1 MNDFT
6 QATQEFIRKHINDDV
21 RTLALQAA
29 KYPDVDM
36 SVAVQQIA
44 GYQIASRKIPS
55 WASVESIRYPRHL
68 SMEQCSSEQTA
79 RYKASLI
86 DGETLVDLTAGLG
99 VDCSFLA
106 RNFKQVTYVERQEEL
121 CELASHNFP
130 LLGLSHITVC
140 KDDAC
145 SFLEKMEPVDCIFLD
160 PARRD
165 SRGGKTVALADCEPN
180 VIEMEPLL
188 ISKAKTVMIK
198 LSPMLDITSA
208 LHDLKYIS
216 QIHLVSV
223 QNECKEL
230 LLILKSEKNNQPVE
244 IHCEQL
250 VNKDCSN
257 HFAFTVEEE
266 RNFPNKLADSLLEYL
281 YEPDVTLLKAGAY
294 RILSARF
301 PVYKL
306 HINSHLF
313 TSSQYLSDFPGRRFR
328 VLGVSGFGKKEIKHF
343 LEGVEKANLTVR
355 NFPSTVADLRKR
367 LKLKEGG
374 ELYIFATTLWNDE
387 KVLIKCIKA

>member
-1 MNDFT
+1 MKDFT
-6 QATQEFIRKHINDDV
+6 QATQEFIRKHVNEDV
-21 RTLALQAA
+21 RALALQAA

-36 SVAVQQIA
+36 PAAVQQIA

-55 WASVESIRYPRHL
+55 WASVGQIRYPRHL

-86 DGETLVDLTAGLG
+86 KGDTLVDLTAGLG

-121 CELASHNFP
+121 CELAHHNFP
-130 LLGLSHITVC
+130 LLDLPHITVC

-208 LHDLKYIS
+208 LHDLKYIT

-230 LLILKSEKNNQPVE
+230 LLILKSEQNNQPVE

-250 VNKDCSN
+250 INKDCSN

-266 RNFPNKLADSLLEYL
+266 RNSTNKLADSMLEYL

-294 RILSARF
+294 RILSSRF

-313 TSSQYLSDFPGRRFR
+313 TSSQYLPDFPGRHFQ
-328 VLGVSGFGKKEIKHF
+328 VVGVSGFGKKEIRHF
-343 LEGVEKANLTVR
+343 LEGVDKANLTVR

>member
-1 MNDFT
+1 MKDFT
-6 QATQEFIRKHINDDV
+6 QATQEFIRKHVNEDV
-21 RTLALQAA
+21 RALALQAA

-36 SVAVQQIA
+36 PAAVQQIA

-55 WASVESIRYPRHL
+55 WASVGQIRYPRHL

-86 DGETLVDLTAGLG
+86 KGDTLVDLTAGLG

-121 CELASHNFP
+121 CELAHHNFP
-130 LLGLSHITVC
+130 LLDLPHITVC

-208 LHDLKYIS
+208 LHDLKYIT

-230 LLILKSEKNNQPVE
+230 LLILKSEQNNQPVE

-250 VNKDCSN
+250 INKDCSN

-266 RNFPNKLADSLLEYL
+266 RNSTNKLADSMLEYL

-294 RILSARF
+294 RILSSRF

-313 TSSQYLSDFPGRRFR
+313 TSSQYLPDFPGRHFQ
-328 VLGVSGFGKKEIKHF
+328 VVGVSGFAKKEIRHF
-343 LEGVEKANLTVR
+343 LEGVDKANLTVR

>member
-1 MNDFT
+1 MKDFT
-6 QATQEFIRKHINDDV
+6 QATQEFIRKHVNEDV
-21 RTLALQAA
+21 RALALQAA

-36 SVAVQQIA
+36 PAAVQQIA

-55 WASVESIRYPRHL
+55 WASVGQIRYPRHL

-86 DGETLVDLTAGLG
+86 KGDTLVDLTAGLG
-99 VDCSFLA
+99 VDCFFLA

-121 CELASHNFP
+121 CELAHHNFP
-130 LLGLSHITVC
+130 LLDLPHITVC

-208 LHDLKYIS
+208 LHDLKYIT

-230 LLILKSEKNNQPVE
+230 LLILKSEQNNQPVE

-250 VNKDCSN
+250 INKDCSN

-266 RNFPNKLADSLLEYL
+266 RNSTNKLADSMLEYL

-294 RILSARF
+294 RIISSRF

-313 TSSQYLSDFPGRRFR
+313 TSSQYLPDFPGRHFQ
-328 VLGVSGFGKKEIKHF
+328 VVGVSGFAKKEIRHF
-343 LEGVEKANLTVR
+343 LEGVDKANLTVR

>member
-1 MNDFT
+1 MKDFT
-6 QATQEFIRKHINDDV
+6 QATHEFIRKHANEDV
-21 RTLALQAA
+21 RALALQAA

-36 SVAVQQIA
+36 SAAVQQIA

-55 WASVESIRYPRHL
+55 WASVEQIRYPRHL

-86 DGETLVDLTAGLG
+86 KGDTLVDLTAGLG

-121 CELASHNFP
+121 CELAHHNFP
-130 LLGLSHITVC
+130 LLGLPHITVC

-145 SFLEKMEPVDCIFLD
+145 SFLENMEPVDCIFLD

-230 LLILKSEKNNQPVE
+230 LLILKSEQNNQPVE

-250 VNKDCSN
+250 INKDCSN

-266 RNFPNKLADSLLEYL
+266 RNSPNNLADNILEYL

-294 RILSARF
+294 RILSSRF

-313 TSSQYLSDFPGRRFR
+313 TSSQYLSDFPGRHFQ
-328 VLGVSGFGKKEIKHF
+328 VVGVSGFGKKEIKHF

>member
-1 MNDFT
+1 MKDFT
-6 QATQEFIRKHINDDV
+6 QATQEFIRTHVNEDV
-21 RTLALQAA
+21 RALALQAA

-36 SVAVQQIA
+36 SAAVQQIA

-55 WASVESIRYPRHL
+55 WASVEQIRYPRHL

-86 DGETLVDLTAGLG
+86 KGDTLVDLTAGLG

-121 CELASHNFP
+121 CELAHHNFP

-145 SFLEKMEPVDCIFLD
+145 SFLENMESVDCIFLD

-230 LLILKSEKNNQPVE
+230 LLILKSEQNNQPVE

-250 VNKDCSN
+250 INKDCSN
-257 HFAFTVEEE
+257 HFAFTLEEE
-266 RNFPNKLADSLLEYL
+266 RNSTNKLVDRILEYL

-294 RILSARF
+294 RILSSRF

-313 TSSQYLSDFPGRRFR
+313 TSSQYLSDFPGRHFQ
-328 VLGVSGFGKKEIKHF
+328 VVGVSGFGKKEIKHF

>member
-1 MNDFT
+1 
-6 QATQEFIRKHINDDV
+6 
-21 RTLALQAA
+21 
-29 KYPDVDM
+29 
-36 SVAVQQIA
+36 
-44 GYQIASRKIPS
+44 
-55 WASVESIRYPRHL
+55 
-68 SMEQCSSEQTA
+68 
-79 RYKASLI
+79 
-86 DGETLVDLTAGLG
+86 
-99 VDCSFLA
+99 
-106 RNFKQVTYVERQEEL
+106 
-121 CELASHNFP
+121 
-130 LLGLSHITVC
+130 
-140 KDDAC
+140 
-145 SFLEKMEPVDCIFLD
+145 
-160 PARRD
+160 
-165 SRGGKTVALADCEPN
+165 
-180 VIEMEPLL
+180 
-188 ISKAKTVMIK
+188 
-198 LSPMLDITSA
+198 MLDITSA

-230 LLILKSEKNNQPVE
+230 LLILKSEQNNQPVE

-250 VNKDCSN
+250 INKDCSN

-266 RNFPNKLADSLLEYL
+266 RNSANKLADSMLEYL

-294 RILSARF
+294 RIISSRF

-313 TSSQYLSDFPGRRFR
+313 TSSQYLSDFPGRHFQ
-328 VLGVSGFGKKEIKHF
+328 VVGVSGFGKKEIKHF

>member
-1 MNDFT
+1 MKDFT
-6 QATQEFIRKHINDDV
+6 QATQEFIRTHVNEDV
-21 RTLALQAA
+21 RALALQAA

-36 SVAVQQIA
+36 PAAVQQIA

-55 WASVESIRYPRHL
+55 WASVGQIRYPRHL

-79 RYKASLI
+79 CYKASLI
-86 DGETLVDLTAGLG
+86 KGDTLVDLTAGLG

-106 RNFKQVTYVERQEEL
+106 RNFKQVTYVEHQEEL
-121 CELASHNFP
+121 CELAHHNFP
-130 LLGLSHITVC
+130 LLGLSYITVC

-145 SFLEKMEPVDCIFLD
+145 SFLENMEPVDCIFLD

-230 LLILKSEKNNQPVE
+230 LLILKSEQNNQPVE

-250 VNKDCSN
+250 INKDCSN

-266 RNFPNKLADSLLEYL
+266 HDSANKLANIMLEYL

-294 RILSARF
+294 RIISSRF

-313 TSSQYLSDFPGRRFR
+313 TSSQYLSDFPGRHFQ
-328 VLGVSGFGKKEIKHF
+328 VVGVSGFGKKEIRHF

-374 ELYIFATTLWNDE
+374 EFYIFATTLWNDE

>member
-1 MNDFT
+1 MKDFT
-6 QATQEFIRKHINDDV
+6 QATQEFIRKHVNEDV
-21 RTLALQAA
+21 RALALQAA

-36 SVAVQQIA
+36 PAAVQQIA

-55 WASVESIRYPRHL
+55 WASVGQIRYPRHL

-86 DGETLVDLTAGLG
+86 KGDTLVDLTAGLG

-121 CELASHNFP
+121 CELAHHNFP

-145 SFLEKMEPVDCIFLD
+145 SFLENMESVDCIFLD

-165 SRGGKTVALADCEPN
+165 IRGGKTVALADCEPN
-180 VIEMEPLL
+180 VIEMESLL

-230 LLILKSEKNNQPVE
+230 LLILKSEQNNQPVE

-250 VNKDCSN
+250 INKDCSN

-266 RNFPNKLADSLLEYL
+266 RNSTNKLANSILEYL

-294 RILSARF
+294 RILSSRF

-313 TSSQYLSDFPGRRFR
+313 TSSQYLPDFPGRHFQ
-328 VLGVSGFGKKEIKHF
+328 VVGVSGFAKKEIRHF
-343 LEGVEKANLTVR
+343 LEGVDKANLTVR

-387 KVLIKCIKA
+387 KVLIKCIKT

>member
-1 MNDFT
+1 MKDFT
-6 QATQEFIRKHINDDV
+6 QATQEFIRKHVNEDV
-21 RTLALQAA
+21 RALALQAA

-36 SVAVQQIA
+36 PAAVQQIA

-55 WASVESIRYPRHL
+55 WASVGQIRYPRHL

-86 DGETLVDLTAGLG
+86 KGDTLVDLTAGLG

-121 CELASHNFP
+121 CELAHHNFP
-130 LLGLSHITVC
+130 LLDLPHITVC

-208 LHDLKYIS
+208 LHDLKYFS

-230 LLILKSEKNNQPVE
+230 LLILKSEQNNQPVE

-250 VNKDCSN
+250 INKDCSN

-266 RNFPNKLADSLLEYL
+266 RNSTNKLADSILEYL

-294 RILSARF
+294 RILSSRF

-313 TSSQYLSDFPGRRFR
+313 TSSQYLPDFPGRHFQ
-328 VLGVSGFGKKEIKHF
+328 VVGVSGFAKKEIRHF
-343 LEGVEKANLTVR
+343 LEGVDKANLTVR

>member
-1 MNDFT
+1 MKDFT
-6 QATQEFIRKHINDDV
+6 QATQEFIRKHVNEDV
-21 RTLALQAA
+21 RALALQAA

-36 SVAVQQIA
+36 SAAVQQIA
-44 GYQIASRKIPS
+44 GYQISSRKIPS
-55 WASVESIRYPRHL
+55 WASVEQIRYPRHL

-86 DGETLVDLTAGLG
+86 KGDTLVDLTAGLG

-121 CELASHNFP
+121 CELAHHNFP
-130 LLGLSHITVC
+130 LLGLSYITVC

-145 SFLEKMEPVDCIFLD
+145 SFLENMESVDCIFLD

-230 LLILKSEKNNQPVE
+230 LLVLKSEQNNQLVE

-250 VNKDCSN
+250 INKDCSN
-257 HFAFTVEEE
+257 HFAFTVDEE
-266 RNFPNKLADSLLEYL
+266 RNSLNNLADNILEYL

-294 RILSARF
+294 RILSSRF

-313 TSSQYLSDFPGRRFR
+313 TSSQYLSDFPGRHFQ
-328 VLGVSGFGKKEIKHF
+328 VVGVSGFGKKEIKHF

>member
-1 MNDFT
+1 MKDFT
-6 QATQEFIRKHINDDV
+6 QATQEFIRKHVNEDV
-21 RTLALQAA
+21 RALALQAA

-36 SVAVQQIA
+36 PAAVQQIA

-55 WASVESIRYPRHL
+55 WASVGQIRYPRHL

-86 DGETLVDLTAGLG
+86 KGDTLVDLTAGLG

-121 CELASHNFP
+121 CELAHHNFP

-145 SFLEKMEPVDCIFLD
+145 SFLENMEPVDCIFLD

-208 LHDLKYIS
+208 LHDLKYIT

-230 LLILKSEKNNQPVE
+230 LLILKSEQNNQPVE

-250 VNKDCSN
+250 INKDCSN

-266 RNFPNKLADSLLEYL
+266 RNSTNKLADSMLEYL

-294 RILSARF
+294 RILSSRF

-313 TSSQYLSDFPGRRFR
+313 TSSQYLPDFPGRHFQ
-328 VLGVSGFGKKEIKHF
+328 VVGVSGFAKKEIRHF
-343 LEGVEKANLTVR
+343 LEGVDKANLTVR
-355 NFPSTVADLRKR
+355 NFPSTVADL
-367 LKLKEGG
+367 
-374 ELYIFATTLWNDE
+374 AQ
-387 KVLIKCIKA
+387 AP

>member
-1 MNDFT
+1 MKDFT
-6 QATQEFIRKHINDDV
+6 QATQEFIRKHVNEDV
-21 RTLALQAA
+21 RALALQAA

-36 SVAVQQIA
+36 PAAVQQIA

-55 WASVESIRYPRHL
+55 WASVGQIRYPRHL

-86 DGETLVDLTAGLG
+86 KGDTLVDLTAGLG

-121 CELASHNFP
+121 CELAHHNFP
-130 LLGLSHITVC
+130 LLDLPHITVC

-165 SRGGKTVALADCEPN
+165 SCGGKTVALADCEPN

-230 LLILKSEKNNQPVE
+230 LLILKSEQNNQPVE

-250 VNKDCSN
+250 INKDCSN

-266 RNFPNKLADSLLEYL
+266 RNSTNKLADSILEYL

-294 RILSARF
+294 RILSSRF

-313 TSSQYLSDFPGRRFR
+313 TSSQYLPDFPGRHFQ
-328 VLGVSGFGKKEIKHF
+328 VVGVSGFAKKEIRHF
-343 LEGVEKANLTVR
+343 LEGVDKANLTVR

>member
-1 MNDFT
+1 MKDFT
-6 QATQEFIRKHINDDV
+6 QATQEFIRKHVNEDV
-21 RTLALQAA
+21 RALALQAA

-36 SVAVQQIA
+36 PAAVQQIA

-55 WASVESIRYPRHL
+55 WASVGQIRYPRHL

-86 DGETLVDLTAGLG
+86 KGDTLVDLTAGLG

-121 CELASHNFP
+121 CELAHHNFP
-130 LLGLSHITVC
+130 LLDLPHITVC

-230 LLILKSEKNNQPVE
+230 LLILKSEQNNQPVE

-250 VNKDCSN
+250 INKDCSN

-266 RNFPNKLADSLLEYL
+266 RNSTNKLADSMLEYL

-294 RILSARF
+294 RILSSRF

-313 TSSQYLSDFPGRRFR
+313 TSSQYLSDFPGRHFQ
-328 VLGVSGFGKKEIKHF
+328 VVGVSGFGKKEIKHF

-387 KVLIKCIKA
+387 KVLINCIKA

>member
-1 MNDFT
+1 MKDFT
-6 QATQEFIRKHINDDV
+6 QATQEFIRKHVNEDV
-21 RTLALQAA
+21 RALALQAA

-36 SVAVQQIA
+36 PAAVQQIA

-55 WASVESIRYPRHL
+55 WASVGQIRYPRHL

-86 DGETLVDLTAGLG
+86 KGDTLVDLTAGLG

-121 CELASHNFP
+121 CELAHHNFP
-130 LLGLSHITVC
+130 LLDLPHITVC

-230 LLILKSEKNNQPVE
+230 LLILKSEQNNQPVE

-250 VNKDCSN
+250 INKDCSN

-266 RNFPNKLADSLLEYL
+266 RNSTNKLADSILEYL

-294 RILSARF
+294 RILSSRF

-313 TSSQYLSDFPGRRFR
+313 TSSQYLPDFPGRHFQ
-328 VLGVSGFGKKEIKHF
+328 VVGVSGFGKKEIKHF
-343 LEGVEKANLTVR
+343 LEGVDKANLTVR

>member
-1 MNDFT
+1 MKDFT
-6 QATQEFIRKHINDDV
+6 QATQEFIRKHVNEDV
-21 RTLALQAA
+21 RALALQAA

-36 SVAVQQIA
+36 PAAVQQIA

-55 WASVESIRYPRHL
+55 WASVGQIRYPRHL

-86 DGETLVDLTAGLG
+86 KGDTLVDLTAGLG

-121 CELASHNFP
+121 CELAHHNFP
-130 LLGLSHITVC
+130 LLDLPHITVC

-165 SRGGKTVALADCEPN
+165 SCGGKTVALADCEPN

-223 QNECKEL
+223 QNECKEM
-230 LLILKSEKNNQPVE
+230 LLILKSEQNNQPVE

-250 VNKDCSN
+250 INKDCSN

-266 RNFPNKLADSLLEYL
+266 RNSTNKLADSILEYL

-294 RILSARF
+294 RILSSRF

-313 TSSQYLSDFPGRRFR
+313 TSSQYLPDFPGRHFQ
-328 VLGVSGFGKKEIKHF
+328 VVGVSGFAKKEIRHF
-343 LEGVEKANLTVR
+343 LEGVDKANLTVR

>member
-1 MNDFT
+1 MKDFA
-6 QATQEFIRKHINDDV
+6 QATQEFIRTHVNEDV
-21 RTLALQAA
+21 RALALQAA

-36 SVAVQQIA
+36 SAAVQQIA

-55 WASVESIRYPRHL
+55 WASVEQIRYPRHL

-86 DGETLVDLTAGLG
+86 KGDTLVDLTAGLG

-121 CELASHNFP
+121 CELAHHNFP

-230 LLILKSEKNNQPVE
+230 LLILKSEQNNQPVE

-250 VNKDCSN
+250 INKDCSN

-266 RNFPNKLADSLLEYL
+266 RNSSNNLADNILEYL

-294 RILSARF
+294 RILSSRF

-313 TSSQYLSDFPGRRFR
+313 TSSQYLSDFPGRHFQ
-328 VLGVSGFGKKEIKHF
+328 VVGVSGFGKKEIKHF

>member
-1 MNDFT
+1 MKDFT
-6 QATQEFIRKHINDDV
+6 QATQEFIRKHVNEDV
-21 RTLALQAA
+21 RALALQAA

-36 SVAVQQIA
+36 PAAVQQIA

-55 WASVESIRYPRHL
+55 WASVGQIRYPRHL

-86 DGETLVDLTAGLG
+86 KGDTLVDLTAGLG

-121 CELASHNFP
+121 CELAHHNFP
-130 LLGLSHITVC
+130 LLDLPHITVC

-208 LHDLKYIS
+208 LHDLKYIT

-230 LLILKSEKNNQPVE
+230 LLILKSEQNNQPVE

-250 VNKDCSN
+250 INKDCSN

-266 RNFPNKLADSLLEYL
+266 RDSANKLANSMLEYL

-294 RILSARF
+294 RILSSRF

-313 TSSQYLSDFPGRRFR
+313 TSSQYLPDFPGRHFQ
-328 VLGVSGFGKKEIKHF
+328 VVGVSGFGKKEIRHF
-343 LEGVEKANLTVR
+343 LEGVDKANLTVR

>member
-1 MNDFT
+1 MKDFT
-6 QATQEFIRKHINDDV
+6 QATQEFIRKHVNEDV
-21 RTLALQAA
+21 RALALQAA

-36 SVAVQQIA
+36 PAAVQQIA

-55 WASVESIRYPRHL
+55 WASVGQIRYPRHL

-86 DGETLVDLTAGLG
+86 KGDTLVDLTAGLG

-121 CELASHNFP
+121 CELAHHNFP
-130 LLGLSHITVC
+130 LLDLPHITVC

-208 LHDLKYIS
+208 LHDLKYIT

-230 LLILKSEKNNQPVE
+230 LLILKSEQNNQPVE

-250 VNKDCSN
+250 INKDCSN

-266 RNFPNKLADSLLEYL
+266 RNSTNKLADSMLEYL

-294 RILSARF
+294 RIISSRF

-313 TSSQYLSDFPGRRFR
+313 TSSQYLPDFPGRHFQ
-328 VLGVSGFGKKEIKHF
+328 VVGVSGFAKKEIRHF
-343 LEGVEKANLTVR
+343 LEGVDKANLTVR

>member
-1 MNDFT
+1 MKDFT
-6 QATQEFIRKHINDDV
+6 QATHEFIRKHVNEDV
-21 RTLALQAA
+21 RALALQAA

-36 SVAVQQIA
+36 SAAVQQIA
-44 GYQIASRKIPS
+44 GYQIAFRKIPS
-55 WASVESIRYPRHL
+55 WASVEQIRYPRHL

-86 DGETLVDLTAGLG
+86 KGDTLVDLTAGLG

-121 CELASHNFP
+121 CELAHHNFP
-130 LLGLSHITVC
+130 LLELPHITVC

-230 LLILKSEKNNQPVE
+230 LLILKSEQNNQPVE

-250 VNKDCSN
+250 INKDCSN

-266 RNFPNKLADSLLEYL
+266 RNLPNNLADNILEYL
-281 YEPDVTLLKAGAY
+281 YEPDVTLLKASAY
-294 RILSARF
+294 RILSSRF

-313 TSSQYLSDFPGRRFR
+313 TSSQYLSDFPGRHFQ
-328 VLGVSGFGKKEIKHF
+328 VVGVSGFGKKEIKHF

>member
-1 MNDFT
+1 MKDFT
-6 QATQEFIRKHINDDV
+6 QATQEFIRKHVNEDV
-21 RTLALQAA
+21 RALALQAA

-36 SVAVQQIA
+36 PAAVQQIA

-55 WASVESIRYPRHL
+55 WASVGQIRYPRHL

-86 DGETLVDLTAGLG
+86 KGDTLVDLTAGLG

-121 CELASHNFP
+121 CELAHHNFP
-130 LLGLSHITVC
+130 LLDLPHITVC
-140 KDDAC
+140 KDDAY

-230 LLILKSEKNNQPVE
+230 LLILKSEQNNQPVE

-250 VNKDCSN
+250 INKDCSN

-266 RNFPNKLADSLLEYL
+266 RDSTNKLADSMLEYL

-294 RILSARF
+294 RIISSRF

-313 TSSQYLSDFPGRRFR
+313 TSSQYLSGFPGRHFQ
-328 VLGVSGFGKKEIKHF
+328 VVGVSGFGKKEIKHF
-343 LEGVEKANLTVR
+343 LEGVDKANLTVR

>member
-1 MNDFT
+1 MKDFT
-6 QATQEFIRKHINDDV
+6 QATQEFIRTHVNEDV
-21 RTLALQAA
+21 RALALQAA

-36 SVAVQQIA
+36 SAAVQQIA

-55 WASVESIRYPRHL
+55 WASVEQIRYPRHL

-86 DGETLVDLTAGLG
+86 KGDTLVDLTAGLG

-121 CELASHNFP
+121 CELAHHNFP
-130 LLGLSHITVC
+130 LLGLSYITVC

-145 SFLEKMEPVDCIFLD
+145 SFLENMESVDCIFLD

-230 LLILKSEKNNQPVE
+230 LLILKSEQNNQPVE

-250 VNKDCSN
+250 INKDCSN
-257 HFAFTVEEE
+257 HFAFTLEEE
-266 RNFPNKLADSLLEYL
+266 RNSTNKLADRILEYL

-294 RILSARF
+294 RILSSRF

-313 TSSQYLSDFPGRRFR
+313 TSSQYLSDFPGRHFQ
-328 VLGVSGFGKKEIKHF
+328 VVGVSGFGKKEIKHF

>member
-1 MNDFT
+1 MKDFT
-6 QATQEFIRKHINDDV
+6 QATQEFIRKHVNEDV
-21 RTLALQAA
+21 RALALQAA

-36 SVAVQQIA
+36 PAAVQQIA

-55 WASVESIRYPRHL
+55 WASVGQIRYPRHL

-86 DGETLVDLTAGLG
+86 KGDILVDLTAGLG

-121 CELASHNFP
+121 CELAHHNFP
-130 LLGLSHITVC
+130 LLDLPHITVC

-230 LLILKSEKNNQPVE
+230 LLILKSEQNNQPVE

-250 VNKDCSN
+250 INKDCSN

-266 RNFPNKLADSLLEYL
+266 RNSTNKLADSMLEYL

-294 RILSARF
+294 RIISSRF

-313 TSSQYLSDFPGRRFR
+313 TSSQYLPDFPGRHFQ
-328 VLGVSGFGKKEIKHF
+328 VVGVSGFAKKEIRHF
-343 LEGVEKANLTVR
+343 LEGVDKANLTVR